1 MTFMQR
7 KLQRLQQEHLDAFK
21 GNSLGTM
28 VEAPRMSRLERER
41 KAAIE
46 AVNKVPDEAEVK
58 PAKANDWQSM
68 SFDDAFASVKPK
80 KSRLERDK
88 EALIAA

>member
-1 MTFMQR
+1 M
-7 KLQRLQQEHLDAFK
+7 QQEHLDAFK

-46 AVNKVPDEAEVK
+46 AAAKVPDETEVK
-58 PAKANDWQSM
+58 PAKSNDWQAM
-68 SFDDAFASVKPK
+68 SFDDAFASVKPR

-88 EALIAA
+88 EALLEA